1 MILSVGEDAA
11 SGREHR
17 ARLALCQGE
26 NEAADARVWNRRG
39 EAGNLRPVRKGAL
52 HILDKVPYGGTHVS
66 AVAHHQS
73 VDGHAVEAV
82 ICQPAVG
89 SI

>member
-1 MILSVGEDAA
+1 MILPVGEDAA
-11 SGREHR
+11 SSREHR

-26 NEAADARVWNRRG
+26 NEAADACVWNRRG
-39 EAGNLRPVRKGAL
+39 EAGNLRPIRKGAL

-73 VDGHAVEAV
+73 VDRHAVEAV